1 MIWKGNVRWMT
12 VAALGLLLGLAACS
26 KKSQPP
32 AANPTAPL
40 TPATVPAATAPAP
53 EPPAKASGGVKAEM
67 RNVMFHLTPHA
78 AAHLQILSGE
88 LWPTG
93 KNEMVAFDDKTS
105 FEVRVNNGTVSISPE
120 ALSDIMNQYVF
131 ARKDA
136 PLKDLAVSI
145 ENNRLIIKGKLHTKK
160 DIPFATAGN
169 LSVTSDGRIRV
180 NTEKITAMK
189 VPVKGM
195 MGLFGIELAKI
206 VNTSKI
212 PGMDTDKNDLLM
224 DLGSLLPPPHI
235 RGKLTG
241 VRLEKNAILTTF
253 GDGGKS
259 LGPPKEK
266 GSYMALAEGSV
277 RFGSMVMEPTNLMVL
292 DLDEA
297 ATLEWNQDH
306 YKEQLVAGYSKIT
319 PSFGLRAYVKDY
331 SKLGRGGGDEA
342 KPAGK

>member
-1 MIWKGNVRWMT
+1 MVWNGNVRWIT
-12 VAALGLLLGLAACS
+12 VAAVGVLLVLAACS

-32 AANPTAPL
+32 AANTTAPL
-40 TPATVPAATAPAP
+40 TPATVPAATAPAA
-53 EPPAKASGGVKAEM
+53 EPPAKVSGGVKAEM

-93 KNEMVAFDDKTS
+93 KNEMVVFDDKTS

-120 ALSDIMNQYVF
+120 ALSDIMNRYVF
-131 ARKDA
+131 ARDDA

-160 DIPFATAGN
+160 DIPFATAGS

-180 NTEKITAMK
+180 NTEKITALK

-195 MGLFGIELAKI
+195 MGLFGIELAKM

-212 PGMDTDKNDLLM
+212 PGIDTDKNDLLI

-241 VRLEKNAILTTF
+241 VRLEKNTIVTTF

-266 GSYMALAEGSV
+266 GSYMAFAESSV
-277 RFGSMVMEPTNLMVL
+277 RFGSMVMEPTDLMVL

-297 ATLEWNQDH
+297 ATLEWDQDH

-331 SKLGRGGGDEA
+331 SKLGRGGAEETRPVGE
-342 KPAGK
+342 

>member
-1 MIWKGNVRWMT
+1 MIWKGNVQWMT

-32 AANPTAPL
+32 AANSTAPL

-93 KNEMVAFDDKTS
+93 KNEMVVFDDKTS

-120 ALSDIMNQYVF
+120 ALSDVMNQYVF
-131 ARKDA
+131 ARNDA

-241 VRLEKNAILTTF
+241 VRLEKNAILATF

-319 PSFGLRAYVKDY
+319 SSFGLRAYVKDY
-331 SKLGRGGGDEA
+331 SKLGRGGGNEA
-342 KPAGK
+342 KPAGE